1 MWLIRNDQQIICS
14 DPLKEYRSSK
24 KVGNPL
30 KGRKSVLRAPQGTV
44 LAWTTPPKSSIAHV

>member
-30 KGRKSVLRAPQGTV
+30 KGRKSVLRAPQGMV